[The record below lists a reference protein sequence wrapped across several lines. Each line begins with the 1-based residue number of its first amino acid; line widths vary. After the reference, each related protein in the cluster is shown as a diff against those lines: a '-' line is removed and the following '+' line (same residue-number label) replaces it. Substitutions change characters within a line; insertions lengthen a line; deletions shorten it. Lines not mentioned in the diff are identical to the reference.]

1 MKKKDEFLGNQFPD
15 TDPVYSEPMGEFE
28 VKYLLLRN
36 ASWGFMEAIQTQQA
50 KQIADVL
57 VPYAVA
63 CKYHGRPVSGE
74 TFTYPDL
81 TKAEDVKEIF
91 DEIFCKQIAE
101 FVCKGVR
108 DAV

>member
-1 MKKKDEFLGNQFPD
+1 MKKDDFLGEKFPD
-15 TDPVYSEPMGEFE
+15 TEPIFSAPMDEHE

-36 ASWGFMEAIQTQQA
+36 ASWGFMEAIQYQQA
-50 KQIADVL
+50 KQIADAL

-63 CKYHGRPVSGE
+63 CKYHGRSVGGN

>member
-57 VPYAVA
+57 VPYALA
-63 CKYHGRPVSGE
+63 CKYHGRSVGGN

-81 TKAEDVKEIF
+81 TTEDGVKHIF

-101 FVCKGVR
+101 YVRKGVR
-108 DAV
+108 DAI